1 MSMNEVTERVHALG
15 NAWEQFKTVND
26 ARLSEIEKKGNAD
39 PLYNEHLARIGNA
52 LDRQQR
58 RIDTLET
65 AQARPGFELEGK
77 SYGADVSEYRSAFCN
92 YMRKGLENGLEDLQ
106 VKALSITGDGSEG
119 GYLVTPQISERIV
132 QIVRESSPMRELAG
146 IETIST
152 DSLELIEDAG
162 EMTASWVTE
171 TATRSETNTPALGK
185 RVIETHEMFAQP
197 QATQKLIDDASINIE
212 EWAAN
217 KIAERFSRLEAQAF
231 IGGSG
236 IGEPTG
242 ILSYASGTS
251 WGQVEQFNTAS
262 ASTIAADD
270 VLTLFY
276 GLKDEYAKNA
286 TFLMNRSTVQHLRL
300 LKDGTTGQYIWQP
313 GLSLGTP
320 DTLMGVPVA
329 LASDMPAMA
338 DNALSIA
345 VGDFRRGYLIV
356 DREAIRVLRDPYT
369 AKPFV
374 RFYTTKRVGG
384 EVVDFEAIKLLR
396 VTSA

>member
-1 MSMNEVTERVHALG
+1 MTIREVTERVNTLG
-15 NAWEQFKTVND
+15 NAWEQFKSVND
-26 ARLSEIEKKGNAD
+26 ARLKEIEKKGNAD
-39 PLYNEHLARIGNA
+39 PLYTEHLERIGNA

-58 RIDTLET
+58 RLDSIET
-65 AQARPGFELEGK
+65 AQARPSMDFEGK
-77 SYGADVSEYRSAFCN
+77 AYNPDVTEYRNAFCN
-92 YMRKGLENGLEDLQ
+92 YMRKGMERGLEDLQ
-106 VKALSITGDGSEG
+106 VKALSVSGDGSEG
-119 GYLVTPQISERIV
+119 GYLVTPQLSERIV
-132 QIVRESSPMRELAG
+132 QIVRESSPMRELAA

-162 EMTASWVTE
+162 EMTAAWVAE
-171 TATRSETNTPALGK
+171 NAVRSETSAPALGK

-212 EWAAN
+212 EWAAK
-217 KIAERFSRLEAQAF
+217 KIADRFARLEAQAF

-242 ILSYASGTS
+242 VLSYASGTS
-251 WGQVEQFNTAS
+251 WGQIEQVNTSA
-262 ASTIAADD
+262 ASTISADD
-270 VLTLFY
+270 VLNLFY
-276 GLKDEYAKNA
+276 SLKDDYAKNA
-286 TFLMNRSTVQHLRL
+286 TFLMNRATVQHLRL

-329 LASDMPAMA
+329 LASDMPALA

-396 VTSA
+396 VTAA